1 MAARNF
7 ELITVLE
14 KPEKEIVYHRFVK
27 KHIAAKLVIIINLI
41 ENSIRYEVRWNTAR
55 LKGKTG
61 FAKIKDAIENYNTL

>member
-27 KHIAAKLVIIINLI
+27 KHIAAKLIIAINLI
-41 ENSIRYEVRWNTAR
+41 DNSVRYKVQWNTSKLR
-55 LKGKTG
+55 GKNEYL
-61 FAKIKDAIENYNTL
+61 KIKDAIEYYNTL